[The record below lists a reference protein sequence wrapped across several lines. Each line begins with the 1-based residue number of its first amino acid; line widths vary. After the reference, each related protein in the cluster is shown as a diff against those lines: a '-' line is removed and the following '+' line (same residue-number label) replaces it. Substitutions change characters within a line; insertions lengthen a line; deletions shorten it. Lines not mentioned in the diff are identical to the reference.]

1 MASKKQGVAYKL
13 RNKYRLVMYN
23 DETFE
28 EILSYRLNRLNVFT
42 LVGTVITLACAGL
55 YLLIAYTPLKVY
67 VIPDFP
73 KAEERR
79 AIIDNRHKVDSL
91 ENQIR
96 LYNQYLLNIQTIL
109 RGEDSAPVFSQ
120 NVDTSRMT
128 GSLTLSKSK
137 EDSLFRRHIET
148 AESYSLTAAES
159 GKYQGQ
165 LVSLDFFPPLKGL
178 VSNSFDKT
186 RGHFATDIVAAPDA
200 AVHSILDG
208 VVIFADWTV
217 ETGYVMH
224 IQHDQDILSVYKHC
238 SRLLQQSGNRVFAGD
253 AIAIVGNTGKLSTGP
268 HLHFELWQKG
278 IPRNAENYISFQ

>member
-1 MASKKQGVAYKL
+1 
-13 RNKYRLVMYN
+13 MYN

-42 LVGTVITLACAGL
+42 LVGTVITLTCAGL

-120 NVDTSRMT
+120 SVDTARMAGT
-128 GSLTLSKSK
+128 LTLTKSK

-148 AESYSLTAAES
+148 AESYSLTTAES
-159 GKYQGQ
+159 EKYQGQ
-165 LVSLDFFPPLKGL
+165 LVSLDFFAPLKGL

-186 RGHFATDIVAAPDA
+186 RGHFATDIVAEPDA

-238 SRLLQQSGNRVFAGD
+238 SRLLKQSGSRVFAGD
-253 AIAIVGNTGKLSTGP
+253 AIAIVGNTGKISTGP